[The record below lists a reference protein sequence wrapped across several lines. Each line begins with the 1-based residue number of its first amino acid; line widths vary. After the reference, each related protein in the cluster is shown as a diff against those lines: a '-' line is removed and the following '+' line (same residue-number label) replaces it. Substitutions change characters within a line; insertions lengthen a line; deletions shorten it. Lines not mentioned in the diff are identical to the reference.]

1 MDDDNFEIAWLKNN
15 TYKPEYD
22 QDNLWHNGLDLI
34 CNGYRFTRYRQN
46 EPKDKEKW
54 SLNWKCKVKNC
65 KGSVTI
71 LLKDKSVIRYV
82 DHTTLRVSFR
92 CSGSSRYYYSN

>member
-1 MDDDNFEIAWLKNN
+1 MDDNLEIAWLKNN